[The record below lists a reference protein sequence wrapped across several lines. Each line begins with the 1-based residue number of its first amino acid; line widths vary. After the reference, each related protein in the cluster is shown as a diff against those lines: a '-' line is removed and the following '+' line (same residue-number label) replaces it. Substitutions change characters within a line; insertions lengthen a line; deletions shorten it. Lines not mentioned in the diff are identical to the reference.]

1 MSKEECHASSSSQS
15 WGDDQSQTPSERLR
29 DGGVLSEKG
38 TQQQQLRDHVIDNQR
53 VVSQGSSSSP
63 SASQQSSDDA
73 AFLSL
78 PDQVTILWP
87 SDLNQRAQALQR
99 RRQKPTARNHAVHEA
114 DSDHLTD
121 RTLLL
126 LGCVFEG
133 GPGELCVVAAD
144 VCNVEDRAGS
154 TLDAIQHPKGGKGT
168 NDKRLTVIGTLE
180 AANGVEKPL
189 CSQTWSSKNGKGKE
203 PETSDCDGVLSEH
216 CPRQS
221 KCWLEVAPSTSSR
234 RPRWNL
240 RSSPDGRWPVLRRC
254 VYT

>member
-1 MSKEECHASSSSQS
+1 MSKEECRASSSSQS

-29 DGGVLSEKG
+29 DGGVLSGKG
-38 TQQQQLRDHVIDNQR
+38 PQQQQLRDHVIDNQR

-63 SASQQSSDDA
+63 SASQQSSNDA

-87 SDLNQRAQALQR
+87 SDLNQQAHALQR
-99 RRQKPTARNHAVHEA
+99 RPQKPTARNHAVHEA

-154 TLDAIQHPKGGKGT
+154 TLDAIQRSRGGKGT
-168 NDKRLTVIGTLE
+168 NDQRLTVIGTFE
-180 AANGVEKPL
+180 AANRVEKPL

-203 PETSDCDGVLSEH
+203 PETTNCDGVLSEH
-216 CPRQS
+216 CFRQS
-221 KCWLEVAPSTSSR
+221 KCWVEVASSMSSR
-234 RPRWNL
+234 CSRWNW
-240 RSSPDGRWPVLRRC
+240 SSSSDQQWPVLRRC
-254 VYT
+254 VDT